1 MVIGVSFA
9 VTTQQENLLALPS
22 DDPRLRVFIVDLALC
37 FLVSP
42 AMTEL
47 PREVERDEIA
57 DGLAAELIVLV
68 H

>member
-1 MVIGVSFA
+1 MNGKKVKRVK
-9 VTTQQENLLALPS
+9 LPYS
-22 DDPRLRVFIVDLALC
+22 SISADDPRLRVFIVELALC

-57 DGLAAELIVLV
+57 DGLAAELILLV

>member
-1 MVIGVSFA
+1 MSLSA
-9 VTTQQENLLALPS
+9 
-22 DDPRLRVFIVDLALC
+22 DDPRLRVFIVELALC